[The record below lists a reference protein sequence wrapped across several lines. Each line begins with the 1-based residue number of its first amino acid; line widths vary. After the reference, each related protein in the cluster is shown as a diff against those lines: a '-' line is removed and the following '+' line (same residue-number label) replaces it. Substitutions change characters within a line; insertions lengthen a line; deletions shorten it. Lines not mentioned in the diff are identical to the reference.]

1 MQGFVKLYEKFPID
15 PLFSLSVKFS
25 SEQKT
30 FLPINSLNKILRNS
44 EGEIRFLKDIPSN
57 PLDKKIPELLIKA
70 MSSNT
75 LDKKIPDLIKGE
87 NEKDNP
93 SAQLI
98 FSQYNKEVFEFP
110 RKIGDGNEEEK
121 NIKSKTIKNYL
132 GQNKEDNNSIQKVVY
147 NNVNSEQEEEVK
159 VQQLSFNL
167 FTVKV
172 LYICK
177 FLF

>member
-1 MQGFVKLYEKFPID
+1 MKLYEKFPTD

-57 PLDKKIPELLIKA
+57 PLDKKIPELLMKA
-70 MSSNT
+70 MSSNP

-93 SAQLI
+93 TAQLI

-121 NIKSKTIKNYL
+121 NSKSKTIKSYV
-132 GQNKEDNNSIQKVVY
+132 GQNKDENSIQKVVY

-159 VQQLSFNL
+159 VQQLPFNL

-172 LYICK
+172 
-177 FLF
+177 